1 VLLGRNWERVS
12 HWVETYSNVVLV
24 LLVLAVI
31 GGGVYWLYRYRM
43 KPGDSRR

>member
-1 VLLGRNWERVS
+1 MLLGRNWERVS

-31 GGGVYWLYRYRM
+31 VGGAYGLYRFRM